1 MYNLTG
7 KVALVTG
14 AGGKNGI
21 GRAIATRLAKEGAD
35 VAVNDMTEHPYAADQ
50 PDWQGLPDVVRE
62 IEAMGQRAISVVADV
77 TDAAQVKAMVD
88 KTVAHFGKI
97 DILVNNAGTIAGKDR
112 VPVVDLAEE
121 DWDRVQRVNVKG
133 VFLCSQA
140 VARHLIA
147 QGTGGKIINMSSVTG
162 KRGSARF
169 AAYSAS
175 KFAVIGFTQS
185 LASELAPYQVNV
197 NAICPGLV
205 DTERFGHLASVLMPQ
220 NLSADEQLSEYTR
233 RSKAAV
239 PIGRLAEGADVA
251 KMAAFLAS
259 DEAAYLSGVS
269 ITVAGRRD
277 GNGLSITARC
287 VGRSD
292 PFHRRS

>member
-35 VAVNDMTEHPYAADQ
+35 VAVNDITEHPYAADQ
-50 PDWQGLPDVVRE
+50 ADWRGLPDVVRE

-77 TDAAQVKAMVD
+77 ADAEQVKEMVD
-88 KTVAHFGKI
+88 QTVAHFGKI
-97 DILVNNAGTIAGKDR
+97 DILVNNAGTMAGKDR

-133 VFLCSQA
+133 VFLCSQT

-185 LASELAPYQVNV
+185 LACELAPYQVNV

-205 DTERFGHLASVLMPQ
+205 DTERFGHLASVLMPE
-220 NLSADEQLSEYTR
+220 NLSPDEQLSEYAR
-233 RSKAAV
+233 RSEAAV

-269 ITVAGRRD
+269 ITVSGGTVMD
-277 GNGLSITARC
+277 
-287 VGRSD
+287 
-292 PFHRRS
+292 

>member
-1 MYNLTG
+1 MYNLNG

-35 VAVNDMTEHPYAADQ
+35 VAVNDITEHPYAADQ
-50 PDWQGLPDVVRE
+50 AEWQGLPDVVRE
-62 IEAMGQRAISVVADV
+62 IEAIGQRAISTIADIS
-77 TDAAQVKAMVD
+77 DAKQVGEMVD

-112 VPVVDLAEE
+112 VLIVDLAEE

-140 VARHLIA
+140 VSRRLIA
-147 QGTGGKIINMSSVTG
+147 QRTGGKIINISSVTG
-162 KRGSARF
+162 KQGSARY

-175 KFAVIGFTQS
+175 KFAVIGLTQS
-185 LASELAPYQVNV
+185 LAHELAPYQVNV
-197 NAICPGLV
+197 NAICPSLV
-205 DTERFGHLASVLMPQ
+205 DTERVGHLASALMPED
-220 NLSADEQLSEYTR
+220 LSADEQRSEFAR
-233 RSKAAV
+233 RNVAAV
-239 PIGRLAEGADVA
+239 PLGRLAEGTDVA

-259 DEAAYLSGVS
+259 DEAAYLTGLSV
-269 ITVAGRRD
+269 TVAG
-277 GNGLSITARC
+277 GSMMY
-287 VGRSD
+287 
-292 PFHRRS
+292 

>member
-1 MYNLTG
+1 MYNLNG

-21 GRAIATRLAKEGAD
+21 GRAIATRLAEEGAD
-35 VAVNDMTEHPYAADQ
+35 VAVNDITEHPYAADQ
-50 PDWQGLPDVVRE
+50 TDWQGLPDVVRE
-62 IEAMGQRAISVVADV
+62 IEAMGQRAISIVADV
-77 TDAAQVKAMVD
+77 GDAEQVKAMVD

-97 DILVNNAGTIAGKDR
+97 DILVNNAGTMAGKDR

-133 VFLCSQA
+133 VFLCSRA
-140 VARHLIA
+140 VARHLIT

-185 LASELAPYQVNV
+185 LACELAPYQVNV

-205 DTERFGHLASVLMPQ
+205 ETERFGHLASVLMPE
-220 NLSADEQLSEYTR
+220 NLSADEKLSEYER
-233 RSKAAV
+233 RSEAAV

-269 ITVAGRRD
+269 ITVSGGTVMD
-277 GNGLSITARC
+277 
-287 VGRSD
+287 
-292 PFHRRS
+292 

>member
-1 MYNLTG
+1 MQ
-7 KVALVTG
+7 K
-14 AGGKNGI
+14 
-21 GRAIATRLAKEGAD
+21 
-35 VAVNDMTEHPYAADQ
+35 
-50 PDWQGLPDVVRE
+50 
-62 IEAMGQRAISVVADV
+62 
-77 TDAAQVKAMVD
+77 QVQQMVD
-88 KTVAHFGKI
+88 QTVAHFGKI

-140 VARHLIA
+140 VGRHLIA

-175 KFAVIGFTQS
+175 KFAVIGFTQC
-185 LASELAPYQVNV
+185 LAQELAPYQVNV

-205 DTERFGHLASVLMPQ
+205 DTERMGHLASVLMPDT
-220 NLSADEQLSEYTR
+220 LSADEQLTEYTR
-233 RSKAAV
+233 RSEAAV
-239 PIGRLAEGADVA
+239 PFGRLAEGADVA

-259 DEAAYLSGVS
+259 DEAAYLTGVA
-269 ITVAGRRD
+269 ITVSGGTVMD
-277 GNGLSITARC
+277 
-287 VGRSD
+287 
-292 PFHRRS
+292 

>member
-21 GRAIATRLAKEGAD
+21 GRAIATRLAQEGAD
-35 VAVNDMTEHPYAADQ
+35 VAVNDITEHPYAADQ
-50 PDWQGLPDVVRE
+50 TEWHGLPDVVRE
-62 IEAMGQRAISVVADV
+62 IETMGRRALSVVADV
-77 TDAAQVKAMVD
+77 SDAKQVGEMVD

-97 DILVNNAGTIAGKDR
+97 DILVNNAGTIAGQDR
-112 VPVVDLAEE
+112 VPVVDLTEE

-140 VARHLIA
+140 VARQLIA

-185 LASELAPYQVNV
+185 LAHELAPYGVNV

-205 DTERFGHLASVLMPQ
+205 DTERVTHLASVLMPGH
-220 NLSADEQLSEYTR
+220 LPADEQLSAYTR
-233 RSKAAV
+233 QSEANV
-239 PIGRLAEGADVA
+239 PFGRLAEGTDVA

-259 DEAAYLSGVS
+259 DEAAYLTGVS
-269 ITVAGRRD
+269 ITVSGGSVMD
-277 GNGLSITARC
+277 
-287 VGRSD
+287 
-292 PFHRRS
+292 

>member
-35 VAVNDMTEHPYAADQ
+35 VAVNDITEHPYAADQ
-50 PDWQGLPDVVRE
+50 ADWQGLPDVVRE
-62 IEAMGQRAISVVADV
+62 VEAMGRRAIRVVADV
-77 TDAAQVKAMVD
+77 ADATQVKEMVD
-88 KTVAHFGKI
+88 QTVAHFGKI

-185 LASELAPYQVNV
+185 LACELAPYQVNV

-220 NLSADEQLSEYTR
+220 NLSADEQLAEYAR
-233 RSKAAV
+233 RSEAAV

-269 ITVAGRRD
+269 ITVSGGTVMD
-277 GNGLSITARC
+277 
-287 VGRSD
+287 
-292 PFHRRS
+292 

>member
-1 MYNLTG
+1 MYNLNG

-35 VAVNDMTEHPYAADQ
+35 VGVNDITEHPYAADQ
-50 PDWQGLPDVVRE
+50 ADWQGVPDVIRE
-62 IEAMGQRAISVVADV
+62 IEAMGRRAISVVADV
-77 TDAAQVKAMVD
+77 SDAEQVRAMVD
-88 KTVAHFGKI
+88 ETVAHFGKI

-185 LASELAPYQVNV
+185 LACELAPYQVNV

-205 DTERFGHLASVLMPQ
+205 DTERFGHLASVLMPD
-220 NLSADEQLSEYTR
+220 NLSADEQLSEYAR
-233 RSKAAV
+233 QSEAAV
-239 PIGRLAEGADVA
+239 PFGRLAEGADVA

-259 DEAAYLSGVS
+259 DEAAYLTGVS
-269 ITVAGRRD
+269 ITVSGGSVMD
-277 GNGLSITARC
+277 
-287 VGRSD
+287 
-292 PFHRRS
+292 

>member
-35 VAVNDMTEHPYAADQ
+35 VAVNDITEHPYAADQ
-50 PDWQGLPDVVRE
+50 TEWQGLPDVVRE
-62 IEAMGQRAISVVADV
+62 IEAMGRRAISVVADV
-77 TDAAQVKAMVD
+77 SDAKQVGEMVD

-112 VPVVDLAEE
+112 VPIVDLAEE

-162 KRGSARF
+162 KQGSARY

-175 KFAVIGFTQS
+175 KFAVIGLTQS
-185 LASELAPYQVNV
+185 LAHEMAPYGINV
-197 NAICPGLV
+197 NAICPSLV
-205 DTERFGHLASVLMPQ
+205 DTERVGHLASALMPED
-220 NLSADEQLSEYTR
+220 LPADEQRAEFAR
-233 RSKAAV
+233 RNVAAV
-239 PIGRLAEGADVA
+239 PLGRLAEGTDVA

-259 DEAAYLSGVS
+259 DEAAYL
-269 ITVAGRRD
+269 T
-277 GNGLSITARC
+277 GLSVT
-287 VGRSD
+287 VSGGSMMY
-292 PFHRRS
+292 

>member
-1 MYNLTG
+1 MYNLNG

-21 GRAIATRLAKEGAD
+21 GRTIATRLAKEGAD
-35 VAVNDMTEHPYAADQ
+35 VAVNDITEHPYAADQ
-50 PDWQGLPDVVRE
+50 TEWQGLPDVVRE

-77 TDAAQVKAMVD
+77 ANAEQVKEMVD

-140 VARHLIA
+140 VARHLIT

-185 LASELAPYQVNV
+185 LACELAPYQVNV

-205 DTERFGHLASVLMPQ
+205 ETERFGHLASVLMPE
-220 NLSADEQLSEYTR
+220 NLSADEKLSEYER
-233 RSKAAV
+233 RSEAAV

-269 ITVAGRRD
+269 ITVSGGTVMD
-277 GNGLSITARC
+277 
-287 VGRSD
+287 
-292 PFHRRS
+292 

>member
-1 MYNLTG
+1 MYNLNG

-35 VAVNDMTEHPYAADQ
+35 VAVNDITEHPYAADQ
-50 PDWQGLPDVVRE
+50 AAWQGLPDVVRE

-77 TDAAQVKAMVD
+77 ADAEQVKEMVD
-88 KTVAHFGKI
+88 QTVAHFGKI

-133 VFLCSQA
+133 IFLCSQA

-185 LASELAPYQVNV
+185 LACELAPYQVNV

-205 DTERFGHLASVLMPQ
+205 DTERFGHLASVLMPE
-220 NLSADEQLSEYTR
+220 NLSPDEQLSEYAR
-233 RSKAAV
+233 RSEAAV

-269 ITVAGRRD
+269 LTVSGGTVMD
-277 GNGLSITARC
+277 
-287 VGRSD
+287 
-292 PFHRRS
+292 

>member
-1 MYNLTG
+1 MYNLNG

-35 VAVNDMTEHPYAADQ
+35 VVVNDITEHPYAADQ
-50 PDWQGLPDVVRE
+50 TDWQGLPDVVRE
-62 IEAMGQRAISVVADV
+62 IEAMGQSAISVVADV
-77 TDAAQVKAMVD
+77 ANAKQVREMVD
-88 KTVAHFGKI
+88 QTVAHFGKI
-97 DILVNNAGTIAGKDR
+97 DILVNNAGTIADKDR

-185 LASELAPYQVNV
+185 LAQELAPYQVNV

-205 DTERFGHLASVLMPQ
+205 DTERIAHLASVLMPD
-220 NLSADEQLSEYTR
+220 NLSADEQLSEYAR
-233 RSKAAV
+233 RSEAAV
-239 PIGRLAEGADVA
+239 PFGRLAEGTDVA

-259 DEAAYLSGVS
+259 DEAAYLTGVS
-269 ITVAGRRD
+269 ITVSGGSVMD
-277 GNGLSITARC
+277 
-287 VGRSD
+287 
-292 PFHRRS
+292 

>member
-1 MYNLTG
+1 MYNLNG

-35 VAVNDMTEHPYAADQ
+35 VAVNDITEHPYAADQ
-50 PDWQGLPDVVRE
+50 ADWQGVTDVVRE
-62 IEAMGQRAISVVADV
+62 IEGMGQRAISIVADV
-77 TDAAQVKAMVD
+77 SNVEQVREMVD

-112 VPVVDLAEE
+112 VLVVDLAEA

-133 VFLCSQA
+133 MFLCSQA
-140 VARHLIA
+140 VARYLVA
-147 QGTGGKIINMSSVTG
+147 QGTGGKIINISSVTG
-162 KRGSARF
+162 KQGSARY

-185 LASELAPYQVNV
+185 LAHEMAPYDVNV
-197 NAICPGLV
+197 NAICPSLV
-205 DTERFGHLASVLMPQ
+205 DTERVGHLASALMPD
-220 NLSADEQLSEYTR
+220 NLSAEEQRAEFAR
-233 RSKAAV
+233 RNVASV
-239 PIGRLAEGADVA
+239 PLGRLAEGADVA

-259 DEAAYLSGVS
+259 DEAAYLTGLAV
-269 ITVAGRRD
+269 TVAG
-277 GNGLSITARC
+277 GSMMY
-287 VGRSD
+287 
-292 PFHRRS
+292 

>member
-1 MYNLTG
+1 MYNLNG

-35 VAVNDMTEHPYAADQ
+35 VAVNDITEHLYTTDQ
-50 PDWQGLPDVVRE
+50 GNWQGLPDLVRE
-62 IEAMGQRAISVVADV
+62 IEAMGRHAISVVADV
-77 TDAAQVKAMVD
+77 GDSEQVRQMVD
-88 KTVAHFGKI
+88 QTVAHFGKI

-112 VPVVDLAEE
+112 VPVVDLTEE

-175 KFAVIGFTQS
+175 KFAVIGFTQC
-185 LASELAPYQVNV
+185 LAQELAPYQVNV

-205 DTERFGHLASVLMPQ
+205 DTERMGHLASVLMPD
-220 NLSADEQLSEYTR
+220 NLSADEQLTEYTR
-233 RSKAAV
+233 RSEAAV
-239 PIGRLAEGADVA
+239 PFGRLAEGEDVA

-259 DEAAYLSGVS
+259 DEAAYLTGVS
-269 ITVAGRRD
+269 ITVSGGSVMD
-277 GNGLSITARC
+277 
-287 VGRSD
+287 
-292 PFHRRS
+292 

>member
-1 MYNLTG
+1 MYNLNG

-35 VAVNDMTEHPYAADQ
+35 VAVNDITEHPYAADQ
-50 PDWQGLPDVVRE
+50 ADWQGLPDVVRE
-62 IEAMGQRAISVVADV
+62 IKAMGRDAISVVADV
-77 TDAAQVKAMVD
+77 GDAEQVKEMVD
-88 KTVAHFGKI
+88 QTVAHFGKI

-185 LASELAPYQVNV
+185 LACELAPYQVNV

-205 DTERFGHLASVLMPQ
+205 ETERFGHLASVLMPE
-220 NLSADEQLSEYTR
+220 NLSADEKLSEYER
-233 RSKAAV
+233 RSEAAV

-269 ITVAGRRD
+269 ITVSGGTVMD
-277 GNGLSITARC
+277 
-287 VGRSD
+287 
-292 PFHRRS
+292 

>member
-35 VAVNDMTEHPYAADQ
+35 VAVNDITEHPYAADQ
-50 PDWQGLPDVVRE
+50 TEWQGLSDVVRE
-62 IEAMGQRAISVVADV
+62 IKAMGRRAISVVADV
-77 TDAAQVKAMVD
+77 SDAKQVGEMVD

-162 KRGSARF
+162 KQGSARY

-175 KFAVIGFTQS
+175 KFAVIGLTQS
-185 LASELAPYQVNV
+185 LAHELAPYHVNV
-197 NAICPGLV
+197 NAICPSLV
-205 DTERFGHLASVLMPQ
+205 DTERVGHLASALMPED
-220 NLSADEQLSEYTR
+220 LPADER
-233 RSKAAV
+233 RAEFARRNVAAV
-239 PIGRLAEGADVA
+239 PLGRLAEGTDVA

-259 DEAAYLSGVS
+259 DEAVYL
-269 ITVAGRRD
+269 T
-277 GNGLSITARC
+277 GLSIT
-287 VGRSD
+287 VSGGSMMY
-292 PFHRRS
+292 

>member
-1 MYNLTG
+1 MYNLSG

-14 AGGKNGI
+14 AGGKIGI

-35 VAVNDMTEHPYAADQ
+35 VAVNDITEHPYAADQ
-50 PDWQGLPDVVRE
+50 ADWQGLPDVVRE

-77 TDAAQVKAMVD
+77 TDAAQVKQMVD
-88 KTVAHFGKI
+88 ETVAHFGKI
-97 DILVNNAGTIAGKDR
+97 DILVNNAGTMAGKDR

-121 DWDRVQRVNVKG
+121 DWDRVQGVNVKG

-140 VARHLIA
+140 VARHLIT

-169 AAYSAS
+169 AAYSSS

-185 LASELAPYQVNV
+185 LACELAPYQVNV

-205 DTERFGHLASVLMPQ
+205 ETERFGHLASVLMPQ
-220 NLSADEQLSEYTR
+220 ELSADERLSEYTR
-233 RSKAAV
+233 RSEAAV
-239 PIGRLAEGADVA
+239 PIGRLADGADVA

-269 ITVAGRRD
+269 ITVSGGTVMD
-277 GNGLSITARC
+277 
-287 VGRSD
+287 
-292 PFHRRS
+292 

>member
-1 MYNLTG
+1 MYNLNG

-35 VAVNDMTEHPYAADQ
+35 VAVNDITEHPYTTDQ
-50 PDWQGLPDVVRE
+50 GNWQGLPDLVRE
-62 IEAMGQRAISVVADV
+62 IEAMGRHAISVVADV
-77 TDAAQVKAMVD
+77 GDSEQVRQMVD
-88 KTVAHFGKI
+88 QTVAHFGKI

-112 VPVVDLAEE
+112 VPVVDLTEE

-175 KFAVIGFTQS
+175 KFAVIGFTQC
-185 LASELAPYQVNV
+185 LAQELAPYQVNV

-205 DTERFGHLASVLMPQ
+205 DTERMGHLASVLIPD
-220 NLSADEQLSEYTR
+220 NLSADEQLTEYTR
-233 RSKAAV
+233 RSEAAV
-239 PIGRLAEGADVA
+239 PFGRLAEGEDVA

-259 DEAAYLSGVS
+259 DEAAYLTGVS
-269 ITVAGRRD
+269 ITVSGGSVMD
-277 GNGLSITARC
+277 
-287 VGRSD
+287 
-292 PFHRRS
+292 

>member
-21 GRAIATRLAKEGAD
+21 GRAIATRLAEEGAD
-35 VAVNDMTEHPYAADQ
+35 VAVNDITEHPYATDQ
-50 PDWQGLPDVVRE
+50 AEWQGLPDVVRE

-77 TDAAQVKAMVD
+77 GDAAQVKEMVE

-133 VFLCSQA
+133 VFLCSRA

-185 LASELAPYQVNV
+185 LACELAPYQVNV

-205 DTERFGHLASVLMPQ
+205 ETERFGHLASVLMPD
-220 NLSADEQLSEYTR
+220 NLSADEQLAEYARQSE
-233 RSKAAV
+233 AAV

-269 ITVAGRRD
+269 ITVSGGTVMD
-277 GNGLSITARC
+277 
-287 VGRSD
+287 
-292 PFHRRS
+292 

>member
-1 MYNLTG
+1 MYNLNG

-35 VAVNDMTEHPYAADQ
+35 VAVNDIVERPYATDQ
-50 PDWQGLPDVVRE
+50 MDWQGLPDVVRE
-62 IEAMGQRAISVVADV
+62 IEDMGQSAISVVADV
-77 TDAAQVKAMVD
+77 GDAQQVREMVD
-88 KTVAHFGKI
+88 QTVAHFGKI

-112 VPVVDLAEE
+112 MPVVDLAEE

-140 VARHLIA
+140 VARHLVA

-175 KFAVIGFTQS
+175 KFAVIGFTQC
-185 LASELAPYQVNV
+185 LAQELAPYQVNV

-205 DTERFGHLASVLMPQ
+205 DTERIAHLASVLMPD
-220 NLSADEQLSEYTR
+220 NLSADEQLSEYAR
-233 RSKAAV
+233 RSEAAV
-239 PIGRLAEGADVA
+239 PFGRLADGADVA

-259 DEAAYLSGVS
+259 DEAAYLTGVS
-269 ITVAGRRD
+269 ITVSGGTVMD
-277 GNGLSITARC
+277 
-287 VGRSD
+287 
-292 PFHRRS
+292 

>member
-1 MYNLTG
+1 MYNLNG
-7 KVALVTG
+7 KVALITG
-14 AGGKNGI
+14 AGGRNGI
-21 GRAIATRLAKEGAD
+21 GRAIATRLAQEGAD
-35 VAVNDMTEHPYAADQ
+35 VAVNDIAEHPYIADQ
-50 PDWQGLPDVVRE
+50 GDWQGLPDLVRE
-62 IEAMGQRAISVVADV
+62 IEAMGRRAISVVADV
-77 TDAAQVKAMVD
+77 GDAEQVRQIVD
-88 KTVAHFGKI
+88 QTVAHFGKI

-112 VPVVDLAEE
+112 LPVVDLAEE

-175 KFAVIGFTQS
+175 KFAVIGFTQC
-185 LASELAPYQVNV
+185 LAQELAPYQVNV

-205 DTERFGHLASVLMPQ
+205 DTERMGHLASVLMPDT
-220 NLSADEQLSEYTR
+220 LSADEQLMEYTR
-233 RSKAAV
+233 RSEAAV
-239 PIGRLAEGADVA
+239 PLGRLAEGTDVA

-259 DEAAYLSGVS
+259 DEAAYLTGVS
-269 ITVAGRRD
+269 LTVSGGTVMD
-277 GNGLSITARC
+277 
-287 VGRSD
+287 
-292 PFHRRS
+292 

>member
-1 MYNLTG
+1 MYNLNG

-35 VAVNDMTEHPYAADQ
+35 VAVNDITEHPYAADQ
-50 PDWQGLPDVVRE
+50 ADWQGLPDVVRE

-77 TDAAQVKAMVD
+77 ADAVQVKEMVD
-88 KTVAHFGKI
+88 QTVAHFGKI
-97 DILVNNAGTIAGKDR
+97 DILINNAGTIAGKDR

-205 DTERFGHLASVLMPQ
+205 DTERFGHLASVLMPE
-220 NLSADEQLSEYTR
+220 NLSADEQLAEYAR
-233 RSKAAV
+233 RSEAAV

-269 ITVAGRRD
+269 ITVSGGTVMD
-277 GNGLSITARC
+277 
-287 VGRSD
+287 
-292 PFHRRS
+292 

>member
-35 VAVNDMTEHPYAADQ
+35 VAVNDITENPYAADQ
-50 PDWQGLPDVVRE
+50 TGWHGLPDVVRE
-62 IEAMGQRAISVVADV
+62 IEAMGRRAISVVADV
-77 TDAAQVKAMVD
+77 ADAAQVKAMVD
-88 KTVAHFGKI
+88 QTVTHFGKI
-97 DILVNNAGTIAGKDR
+97 DILVNNAGTMAGKDR

-185 LASELAPYQVNV
+185 LACELAPYQINV

-205 DTERFGHLASVLMPQ
+205 DTERFGHLASVLMPE
-220 NLSADEQLSEYTR
+220 NLSPDEQLAEYAR
-233 RSKAAV
+233 RSEAAV

-269 ITVAGRRD
+269 ITVSGGTVMD
-277 GNGLSITARC
+277 
-287 VGRSD
+287 
-292 PFHRRS
+292 

>member
-1 MYNLTG
+1 MYNLNG

-35 VAVNDMTEHPYAADQ
+35 VAVNDITEHPYAAAQ
-50 PDWQGLPDVVRE
+50 ADWHGLPDVVRE

-77 TDAAQVKAMVD
+77 ANARQVKEMVD
-88 KTVAHFGKI
+88 QTVAHFGKI
-97 DILVNNAGTIAGKDR
+97 DILVNNAGTMAGKDR

-140 VARHLIA
+140 VARHLIT

-205 DTERFGHLASVLMPQ
+205 DTERFGHLASVLMPE
-220 NLSADEQLSEYTR
+220 NLSPDEQLSEYAR
-233 RSKAAV
+233 RSEAAV

-269 ITVAGRRD
+269 ITVSGGTVMD
-277 GNGLSITARC
+277 
-287 VGRSD
+287 
-292 PFHRRS
+292 

>member
-1 MYNLTG
+1 MYNLNG

-35 VAVNDMTEHPYAADQ
+35 VAVNDITENPYAADQ
-50 PDWQGLPDVVRE
+50 ADWQGVPDVVRD
-62 IEAMGQRAISVVADV
+62 IEAMGQQAISVVGDVAD
-77 TDAAQVKAMVD
+77 AKQVSEMVD
-88 KTVAHFGKI
+88 QTVAHFGKI

-175 KFAVIGFTQS
+175 KFAVIALTQC
-185 LASELAPYQVNV
+185 LAYELAPYQVNV

-205 DTERFGHLASVLMPQ
+205 DTERFGHLASVLMPD
-220 NLSADEQLSEYTR
+220 NLSADEQIAEYAR
-233 RSKAAV
+233 RSEAAV
-239 PIGRLAEGADVA
+239 PLGRLADGSDVA

-259 DEAAYLSGVS
+259 DEAAYLTGVS
-269 ITVAGRRD
+269 ITVAGGTVMD
-277 GNGLSITARC
+277 
-287 VGRSD
+287 
-292 PFHRRS
+292 

>member
-1 MYNLTG
+1 MYNLNG

-35 VAVNDMTEHPYAADQ
+35 VAVNDITDHPYAADQ
-50 PDWQGLPDVVRE
+50 TDWQGLPDVVRE

-77 TDAAQVKAMVD
+77 SDAKQVREMVNQ
-88 KTVAHFGKI
+88 TVTHFGKI

-112 VPVVDLAEE
+112 VHVVDLAEE

-185 LASELAPYQVNV
+185 LAYELAPYQINV

-205 DTERFGHLASVLMPQ
+205 DTERFGHLASVLMPDH
-220 NLSADEQLSEYTR
+220 LSPDEQISEYAR
-233 RSKAAV
+233 RSEAAV
-239 PIGRLAEGADVA
+239 PLGRLAEGEDVA

-259 DEAAYLSGVS
+259 DQAAYLTGVS
-269 ITVAGRRD
+269 ITVSGGSVMD
-277 GNGLSITARC
+277 
-287 VGRSD
+287 
-292 PFHRRS
+292 

>member
-1 MYNLTG
+1 MYNLNG

-35 VAVNDMTEHPYAADQ
+35 VAVNDITEHPYAADQ
-50 PDWQGLPDVVRE
+50 ADWQGLPDLVRE
-62 IEAMGQRAISVVADV
+62 IEAMGRRAISVVADV
-77 TDAAQVKAMVD
+77 ADAAQVKEMVD
-88 KTVAHFGKI
+88 QTVAHFGKI

-185 LASELAPYQVNV
+185 LACELAPYQVNV

-220 NLSADEQLSEYTR
+220 NLSADEQLAEYAR
-233 RSKAAV
+233 RSEAAV

-269 ITVAGRRD
+269 ITISGGTVMD
-277 GNGLSITARC
+277 
-287 VGRSD
+287 
-292 PFHRRS
+292 

>member
-1 MYNLTG
+1 MYNLNG

-35 VAVNDMTEHPYAADQ
+35 VAVNDITEHPYATDQ
-50 PDWQGLPDVVRE
+50 TDWQGLPDVVRE
-62 IEAMGQRAISVVADV
+62 IEAMGQRAVSVVADV
-77 TDAAQVKAMVD
+77 ADAEQVKEMVD
-88 KTVAHFGKI
+88 QTVAHFGKI

-133 VFLCSQA
+133 IFLCSQA

-185 LASELAPYQVNV
+185 LACELAPYQVNV

-205 DTERFGHLASVLMPQ
+205 DTERFGHLASVLMPE
-220 NLSADEQLSEYTR
+220 NLSPDEQLSEYAR
-233 RSKAAV
+233 RSEAAV

-269 ITVAGRRD
+269 ITVSGGTVMD
-277 GNGLSITARC
+277 
-287 VGRSD
+287 
-292 PFHRRS
+292 

>member
-1 MYNLTG
+1 MYNLNG

-35 VAVNDMTEHPYAADQ
+35 VAVNDITERPYTADQ
-50 PDWQGLPDVVRE
+50 GNWQGLPDLVRE
-62 IEAMGQRAISVVADV
+62 IEAMGRRAISVVADV
-77 TDAAQVKAMVD
+77 ADVEQVKNMVD
-88 KTVAHFGKI
+88 QTVAHFGKI
-97 DILVNNAGTIAGKDR
+97 DILVNNAGTMAGKDR

-185 LASELAPYQVNV
+185 LACELAPYQVNV

-205 DTERFGHLASVLMPQ
+205 ETERFGHLASVLMPD
-220 NLSADEQLSEYTR
+220 NLSADEQIAEYER
-233 RSKAAV
+233 RSTAAV
-239 PIGRLAEGADVA
+239 PIGRLADGADVA

-269 ITVAGRRD
+269 ITVSGGTVMD
-277 GNGLSITARC
+277 
-287 VGRSD
+287 
-292 PFHRRS
+292 

>member
-1 MYNLTG
+1 MYNLNG

-35 VAVNDMTEHPYAADQ
+35 VAVNDITDHPYAADQ
-50 PDWQGLPDVVRE
+50 TDWQGLPDVVRE

-77 TDAAQVKAMVD
+77 SDAKQVREMVNQ
-88 KTVAHFGKI
+88 TVTHFGKI

-112 VPVVDLAEE
+112 VHVVDLAEE

-140 VARHLIA
+140 VARHLIT

-185 LASELAPYQVNV
+185 LAHELAPYQINV

-205 DTERFGHLASVLMPQ
+205 DTERFGHLASVLMPDH
-220 NLSADEQLSEYTR
+220 LSADEQISEYAR
-233 RSKAAV
+233 RSEAAV
-239 PIGRLAEGADVA
+239 PLGRLAEGEDVA

-259 DEAAYLSGVS
+259 DQAAYLTGVS
-269 ITVAGRRD
+269 ITVSGGSVMD
-277 GNGLSITARC
+277 
-287 VGRSD
+287 
-292 PFHRRS
+292 